1 MAKEKGNLSINSE
14 NFLPIIKKWLYTD
27 KDIFIRELVSN
38 ACDAVNK
45 FKKLVSM
52 GEATATDNEK
62 YEVNIYYNADK
73 KTLKFC
79 DNGIG
84 MSDEEIKKYITQI
97 AFSGA
102 TDFLS
107 QFKDKISEENDII
120 GHFGLGFYSAFMVSE
135 KVEID
140 SLSYREGAKPA
151 KWICEGGI
159 DYEMDEG
166 ERTERGTT
174 ITLYLNDDDKE
185 FVDEGVLYSALR
197 KYCAFMPVEIYIE
210 DENAENE
217 ENIEDETSDVIDVE
231 ADGNNEN
238 ESENERVPLN
248 NPTPLWLADP
258 KDCTDEQYIEFY
270 KDVFN
275 EVKEP
280 LFWIHLNMDYP
291 FRLKGILYFPRLAN
305 DLEVIQG
312 QIKLFSNQ
320 VFIADNVKEVVPE
333 FLLLLKGIIDCPD
346 IPLNVSRSALQNDGY
361 AKKMSSYI
369 TKKVADKLNKLFK
382 DDRTEFEKFFD
393 DISLFVKYGCIR
405 EQKFFDKIKDSV
417 LFNTTDDDK
426 KTMKEYLE
434 KNSTLNE
441 IEGLNGSI
449 VYYVSNKEQQV
460 QYINLFKEQG
470 MEALMLTAPIDI
482 SFMSF
487 IEQQGGIRFRSID
500 SNLADALR
508 KDSKSDEEKNIDEG
522 ILSNLKT
529 VFNTFSEKVYDI
541 KLEELKTES
550 VSSMITLDEESRR
563 ICDIIKTYKQQP
575 NVIAAFKDIPIKET
589 LVLNKNNS
597 LVKKL
602 LEIQADSEKA
612 DDTKL
617 VCRHLLDLALLG
629 YKQLTPAEMS
639 EFIQRSNT
647 ILEKL
652 IK

>member
-45 FKKLVSM
+45 FKKLVSL
-52 GEATATDNEK
+52 GEAEAPEDEK
-62 YEVNIYYNADK
+62 YEVNIYYNAEK
-73 KTLKFC
+73 RTLKFC

-84 MSDEEIKKYITQI
+84 MTADEIKKYITQI

-120 GHFGLGFYSAFMVSE
+120 GHFGLGFYSAFMVSD

-140 SLSYREGAKPA
+140 SLSYQKGAKAA

-174 ITLYLNDDDKE
+174 ITLYLNEDEKE
-185 FVDEGVLYSALR
+185 FVDEGLLYSTLR
-197 KYCAFMPVEIYIE
+197 KYCAFMPVEIYME
-210 DENAENE
+210 DENEVKE
-217 ENIEDETSDVIDVE
+217 EEEETPDVIDATTTE
-231 ADGNNEN
+231 DGEN
-238 ESENERVPLN
+238 TEEKEDERVPLN
-248 NPTPLWLADP
+248 NPKPLWLEQP

-291 FRLKGILYFPRLAN
+291 FRLKGILYFPRLVN
-305 DLEVIQG
+305 DIEVVQG
-312 QIKLFSNQ
+312 QVKLYSNQ
-320 VFIADNVKEVVPE
+320 VFIADNVKEVVPD
-333 FLLLLKGIIDCPD
+333 FLLLLKGVIDCPD
-346 IPLNVSRSALQNDGY
+346 LPLNVSRSALQNDGY
-361 AKKMSSYI
+361 AKKMSAYI

-382 DDRTEFEKFFD
+382 DDREGYENFFD

-405 EQKFFDKIKDSV
+405 EPKFFEKVKDSV
-417 LFNTTDDDK
+417 LFNTTEGDK
-426 KTMKEYLE
+426 KTMMEYLD
-434 KNSTLNE
+434 KNNAINQ
-441 IEGLNGSI
+441 IEGLNASV

-470 MEALMLTAPIDI
+470 MEALMLTTPIDI
-482 SFMSF
+482 SFMSY

-500 SNLADALR
+500 SNLADALK
-508 KDSKSDEEKNIDEG
+508 KDEKSEEEKASDEKVLG
-522 ILSNLKT
+522 FLKKI
-529 VFNTFSEKVYDI
+529 FDGFSEKVYDI
-541 KLEELKTES
+541 KLEALKTDS

-563 ICDIIKTYKQQP
+563 ITDIIKTYKHQP
-575 NVIAAFKDIPIKET
+575 NVVAAFKDIPIKET

-602 LEIQADSEKA
+602 LEIQGDVEKV

-629 YKQLTPAEMS
+629 YKQLTPEEMG
-639 EFIQRSNT
+639 EFIQRSNK

-652 IK
+652 L